1 MGLITLIDENR
12 SKIIDEWFKAT
23 IKTYPKEKSEFFK
36 KNKDSFANPVG
47 NTISKSL
54 EDILKGLTDD
64 VENEKIRK
72 ILDPAI
78 RIRAVQ
84 EFAPS
89 SAVSFIFFLKGV
101 IRESLKKKLNSE
113 IEKELLIFESKI
125 DMVCLIAFDIYMG
138 CREQVF
144 TYKANHVKERTLK
157 LLEKADLL
165 CEVPEVGAEI
175 IPHNVYLNG
184 DFNDK

>member
-1 MGLITLIDENR
+1 MGLITLIEEKR
-12 SKIIDEWFKAT
+12 SKIVKEWFKLT
-23 IKTYPKEKSEFFK
+23 IKTYPKEKSDFFK
-36 KNKDSFANPVG
+36 KKKDSMANPVG
-47 NTISKSL
+47 NTLSKSL

-64 VENEKIRK
+64 VENNEMAK
-72 ILDPAI
+72 ILDPSV
-78 RIRAVQ
+78 RLRAVQ

-89 SAVSFIFFLKGV
+89 SAVSYIFFLKNV
-101 IRESLKKKLNSE
+101 IRDILKKDLTKE

-125 DMVCLIAFDIYMG
+125 DRVSLIAFDIYMG
-138 CREQVF
+138 CREQIF

-184 DFNDK
+184 GFDDK

>member
-1 MGLITLIDENR
+1 MGLITLIEENR
-12 SKIIDEWFKAT
+12 SKIVDEWFKST
-23 IKTYPKEKSEFFK
+23 IKTYPKEKSDFFK

-47 NTISKSL
+47 KTISQSL
-54 EDILKGLTDD
+54 EEILKGLTDD
-64 VENEKIRK
+64 VTNEKMK
-72 ILDPAI
+72 EILDPAV
-78 RIRAVQ
+78 RLRAVQ

-89 SAVSFIFFLKGV
+89 SAVSFIFFLKSV
-101 IRESLKKKLNSE
+101 IRDILKKKLNSK
-113 IEKELLIFESKI
+113 IEKELIVFESKI
-125 DMVCLIAFDIYMG
+125 DMVSLIAFDIYMN
-138 CREQVF
+138 CREQIF

-184 DFNDK
+184 GFGDK